1 MPLNLA
7 ENPLSAAKVGSQDL
21 IAAYAGVTQIFP
33 NSTEITSWTG
43 RGGNSSYNNNSH
55 SLTTSIT
62 GPAGATFDLIGSS
75 GAVGQTGL
83 TKAVDGAEL
92 FSWSI
97 SANSSC
103 DAASRNPS
111 LALQATGSTTLA
123 SPLGGRPNPD
133 TLSQD
138 AGPVTQNIT
147 PSGSCSATVQ
157 NPGNYI
163 TVNGQRRWLNGT
175 IVNISYTSNSV
186 TGSQGVGAYNFYV
199 SPTGGSYTNRSI
211 PFGSL
216 FGSGSSDFYTQ
227 TANVPAAN
235 QVGTFTGTYTLAQL
249 PSSGISSITVRMYL
263 YDTGL
268 SGCVSI
274 SPDVISSSTLYP

>member
-1 MPLNLA
+1 MPINLA

-21 IAAYAGVTQIFP
+21 TAAYIGVTQIFP

-43 RGGNSSYNNNSH
+43 RGANSSYNNNSH

-62 GPAGATFDLIGSS
+62 GPAGATFNLIGSS

-83 TKAVDGAEL
+83 TKAVDGAES
-92 FSWSI
+92 FAWSI
-97 SANSSC
+97 SANSTC

-111 LALQATGSTTLA
+111 LTLQATGSTTLA

-138 AGPVTQNIT
+138 AGPTTQNIT
-147 PSGSCSATVQ
+147 VSGSCSATVQ

-163 TVNGQRRWLNGT
+163 TINGQRRWLNGT

-186 TGSQGVGAYNFYV
+186 TGSQGVGAYNFSV
-199 SPTGGSYTNRSI
+199 SPAAANAYTNRSV

-216 FGSGSSDFYTQ
+216 FGGNFYTQ
-227 TANVPAAN
+227 TSNIPAAN
-235 QVGTFTGTYTLAQL
+235 QVGTFTGTYTLAEL
-249 PSSGISSITVRMYL
+249 SSSGIPSISVGMYL

-268 SGCVSI
+268 SGCVNI
-274 SPDVISSSTLYP
+274 SPSLISASTLYP

>member
-21 IAAYAGVTQIFP
+21 TAAYAGVTQIFP

-43 RGGNSSYNNNSH
+43 RGAASSYNNNSH

-62 GPAGATFDLIGSS
+62 GPAGSTFNLIGSS

-83 TKAVDGAEL
+83 TKAVDGAES

-111 LALQATGSTTLA
+111 LTLQATGSTTLA

-133 TLSQD
+133 TVSQD
-138 AGPVTQNIT
+138 AGPITQNIT
-147 PSGSCSATVQ
+147 PSGSASATVQ

-186 TGSQGVGAYNFYV
+186 TGSQGVGAYNFSV
-199 SPTGGSYTNRSI
+199 SPYGGPYTNRSV

-216 FGSGSSDFYTQ
+216 FGGDFYTQ
-227 TANVPAAN
+227 TSGVPAAN
-235 QVGTFTGTYTLAQL
+235 QVGTFTGTYTLAGL
-249 PSSGISSITVRMYL
+249 PSSGTTSINFAMYF
-263 YDTGL
+263 YDTLL
-268 SGCVSI
+268 SGCVNI
-274 SPDVISSSTLYP
+274 SPSQTPIQYIYP

>member
-1 MPLNLA
+1 MPINLA

-21 IAAYAGVTQIFP
+21 TAAYIGVTQIFP

-43 RGGNSSYNNNSH
+43 RGATSSYSNTSH
-55 SLTTSIT
+55 SLTTSVT
-62 GPAGATFDLIGSS
+62 GPAGATFNLIGSS

-83 TKAVDGAEL
+83 TKAVDGAES

-111 LALQATGSTTLA
+111 LTLQATGSTTLA
-123 SPLGGRPNPD
+123 SPFGGSPNPD
-133 TLSQD
+133 TATQA
-138 AGPVTQNIT
+138 AGPTTQNIT
-147 PSGSCSATVQ
+147 VSGSASATVQ

-186 TGSQGVGAYNFYV
+186 TGSQGVGAYNFGV
-199 SPTGGSYTNRSI
+199 NPTGGSYTNRSI

-216 FGSGSSDFYTQ
+216 FGGDFYTQ
-227 TANVPAAN
+227 TSNVPAAN
-235 QVGTFTGTYTLAQL
+235 QVGTFTGTYTLAGL
-249 PSSGISSITVRMYL
+249 SSSGISSINVTMYL

-268 SGCVSI
+268 SGCVNVSPSSI
-274 SPDVISSSTLYP
+274 SASTLYP

>member
-1 MPLNLA
+1 MPINLE

-21 IAAYAGVTQIFP
+21 TAAYIGVTQIFP

-43 RGGNSSYNNNSH
+43 RGATSSYSNTSH
-55 SLTTSIT
+55 SLTTSVT
-62 GPAGATFDLIGSS
+62 GPAGATFNLIGSS

-83 TKAVDGAEL
+83 TKAVDGAES

-111 LALQATGSTTLA
+111 LTLQATGSTTLA
-123 SPLGGRPNPD
+123 SPFGGSPNPD
-133 TLSQD
+133 TATQA
-138 AGPVTQNIT
+138 AGPTTQNIT
-147 PSGSCSATVQ
+147 VSGSASATVQ

-186 TGSQGVGAYNFYV
+186 TGSQGVGAYSFNV
-199 SPTGGSYTNRSI
+199 SPAGGSYANRSI

-216 FGSGSSDFYTQ
+216 FGGDFYTQ
-227 TANVPAAN
+227 TSNVPAAN
-235 QVGTFTGTYTLAQL
+235 QVGTFTGTYTLAGL
-249 PSSGISSITVRMYL
+249 SSSGISSINVTMYL

-268 SGCVSI
+268 SGCVNVSPSSI
-274 SPDVISSSTLYP
+274 SASTLYP

>member
-1 MPLNLA
+1 MPINLA

-21 IAAYAGVTQIFP
+21 TAAYIGVTQIFP
-33 NSTEITSWTG
+33 NSTSITSWTG
-43 RGGNSSYNNNSH
+43 RGATSSYNNNSH
-55 SLTTSIT
+55 SLTTSVT
-62 GPAGATFDLIGSS
+62 GPAGATFNLIGSS

-83 TKAVDGAEL
+83 TKAVDGAES
-92 FSWSI
+92 FAWSI
-97 SANSSC
+97 SANSTC

-111 LALQATGSTTLA
+111 LTLQATGSTLLA

-199 SPTGGSYTNRSI
+199 SPVGGSYTNRSV

-216 FGSGSSDFYTQ
+216 FGSGFYTS
-227 TANVPAAN
+227 TSNVPAAN
-235 QVGTFTGTYTLAQL
+235 QVGTFTGTYTLAGG
-249 PSSGISSITVRMYL
+249 PSSGTASINVYMYL

-268 SGCVSI
+268 SGCVNI
-274 SPDVISSSTLYP
+274 SPDRIDASTLYP

>member
-21 IAAYAGVTQIFP
+21 TAAYAGVTQIFP
-33 NSTEITSWTG
+33 NSTSITSWTG
-43 RGGNSSYNNNSH
+43 RGANSGYNNNSH

-62 GPAGATFDLIGSS
+62 GPAGATFNLIGSS

-83 TKAVDGAEL
+83 TKAVDGAES

-111 LALQATGSTTLA
+111 LTLQATGSTLLA

-199 SPTGGSYTNRSI
+199 SPAGGSYTNRSI

-216 FGSGSSDFYTQ
+216 FGGDFYTQ
-227 TANVPAAN
+227 TSNVPAAN
-235 QVGTFTGTYTLAQL
+235 QVGTFTGTYTLAGQ
-249 PSSGISSITVRMYL
+249 PSSGATSINVYMFL

-268 SGCVSI
+268 SGCVNV
-274 SPDVISSSTLYP
+274 SPDRIDASTIYP

>member
-21 IAAYAGVTQIFP
+21 TAAYAGVTQIFP

-43 RGGNSSYNNNSH
+43 RGANSSYNNNSH

-62 GPAGATFDLIGSS
+62 GPAGATFNLIGSS

-83 TKAVDGAEL
+83 TKAVDGAES

-111 LALQATGSTTLA
+111 LTLQATGSTTLA

-138 AGPVTQNIT
+138 AGPTTQNII
-147 PSGSCSATVQ
+147 PSGSTSATVQ

-163 TVNGQRRWLNGT
+163 TVNGQRRWLDGT

-186 TGSQGVGAYNFYV
+186 TGSQGVGAYNFFV
-199 SPTGGSYTNRSI
+199 SPAGGSYTNRSI

-216 FGSGSSDFYTQ
+216 FGGGFYTS
-227 TANVPAAN
+227 TSGVAAAN

-249 PSSGISSITVRMYL
+249 PSSGIPSITARMFL

-268 SGCVSI
+268 SGCVNI

>member
-1 MPLNLA
+1 MPINLA

-21 IAAYAGVTQIFP
+21 TAAYVGVTQIFP

-43 RGGNSSYNNNSH
+43 RGANSSYNNNSH

-62 GPAGATFDLIGSS
+62 GPAGATFNLIGSS

-83 TKAVDGAEL
+83 TKAVDGAES
-92 FSWSI
+92 FAWSI

-111 LALQATGSTTLA
+111 LTLQATGSTTLA

-138 AGPVTQNIT
+138 AGPITQTIT
-147 PSGSCSATVQ
+147 VSGSASATVQ

-199 SPTGGSYTNRSI
+199 SPVGGSYTNRSV

-216 FGSGSSDFYTQ
+216 FGGGFYTQ
-227 TANVPAAN
+227 TSNVPAAN

-249 PSSGISSITVRMYL
+249 PPSGVTSIGFAMFF

-268 SGCVSI
+268 SGCVNI
-274 SPDVISSSTLYP
+274 SPSQTPLQYIYP